1 MAAIQTPY
9 TAAQLEGKLKQIRL
23 DIEAAIPTG
32 FNDNKEIEKTVS
44 NWQGWQDFKHLHPRV
59 QGLESKAAKQMGSLG
74 GGNHFIEVCVDT
86 EEQVW
91 LMLHSGSRHIGN
103 VLAQRHIETA
113 KELAKLAGSKTALIL
128 TWLTLCKGTPEF
140 AAYWHDLQWAQGYAL
155 YNRVVMLARFQRIV
169 ERHLA
174 GWKTDEGVADGEL
187 SSQLRRTGDPLR
199 RVRVCDS

>member
-113 KELAKLAGSKTALIL
+113 KELAKLTGSKTA
-128 TWLTLCKGTPEF
+128 
-140 AAYWHDLQWAQGYAL
+140 
-155 YNRVVMLARFQRIV
+155 R
-169 ERHLA
+169 
-174 GWKTDEGVADGEL
+174 
-187 SSQLRRTGDPLR
+187 S
-199 RVRVCDS
+199 